1 MQNVNAF
8 AHLLTVEEV
17 RELVGKQR
25 LGRPTAYR
33 LARRF
38 GIRLGR
44 RLLIPAWVVEAL
56 LEGRLDLEKEGV
68 PSPRA

>member
-1 MQNVNAF
+1 MR
-8 AHLLTVEEV
+8 LLTVKEL
-17 RELVGKQR
+17 REAIGPDR

-56 LEGRLDLEKEGV
+56 LEGRLDLEQKT